1 MTTTIDNKDNELF
14 TPDYEA
20 HFQELAG
27 KLREQAALQPDPG
40 DIWTTT
46 IDLLKGDTESIRRG
60 ERNRERESALLA
72 EISLLW
78 VQLVFIDLGSLGINP
93 DSARLIV
100 LTRLVVDDVPLNA
113 ASKQELMASVVSIVD
128 AAHAAASTETS
139 GEQ

>member
-1 MTTTIDNKDNELF
+1 MITTDNKDDELL
-14 TPDYEA
+14 TPDYEV

-40 DIWTTT
+40 DIWVTTT
-46 IDLLKGDTESIRRG
+46 DVPPGNTEDIHRR
-60 ERNRERESALLA
+60 ERNRQREWALIAA

-78 VQLVFIDLGSLGINP
+78 VQLVFIDLGSLGISP
-93 DSARLIV
+93 DSARLII
-100 LTRLVVDDVPLNA
+100 LTRLVVDDVPLNP

-128 AAHAAASTETS
+128 AAHAAASTETN